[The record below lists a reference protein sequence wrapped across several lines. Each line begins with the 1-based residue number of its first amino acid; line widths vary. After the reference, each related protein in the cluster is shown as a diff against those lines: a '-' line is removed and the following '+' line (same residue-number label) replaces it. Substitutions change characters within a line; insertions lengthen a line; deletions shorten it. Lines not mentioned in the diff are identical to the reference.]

1 MTWRANKGDYYYVR
15 LYNETAK
22 GYEEGA
28 SGYVLARDC
37 RTTYMGNT
45 VSGYGRPWT
54 NPYKAIYYGTK
65 YVANSFKS
73 QNTGYLQK
81 FNVSPT
87 SSNKYSNEYMKNV
100 QAAASEAVS
109 SYNGYSKA
117 GILSM
122 TRTFYIPVFK
132 NMSDDLVINVT
143 AATTNSVSLAWN
155 KIDSATGYQVQI
167 GDADGNWADYAYTGE
182 TNLTFSNLQSAYRF
196 PVRIRAYT
204 QKGGNIKWGNFFQ
217 LNVAS
222 RARCQVLSFPQ
233 PILQ

>member
-28 SGYVLARDC
+28 SGYVLVRDC

-100 QAAASEAVS
+100 QARQVRLCHL
-109 SYNGYSKA
+109 
-117 GILSM
+117 I
-122 TRTFYIPVFK
+122 
-132 NMSDDLVINVT
+132 T
-143 AATTNSVSLAWN
+143 AIQ
-155 KIDSATGYQVQI
+155 KQV
-167 GDADGNWADYAYTGE
+167 
-182 TNLTFSNLQSAYRF
+182 
-196 PVRIRAYT
+196 
-204 QKGGNIKWGNFFQ
+204 FFQ
-217 LNVAS
+217 
-222 RARCQVLSFPQ
+222 
-233 PILQ
+233 